1 MRLPKH
7 PPAKKKRKT
16 KNRHNLLI
24 FKNID
29 GDISTRGAAVFFIV
43 QTKVIAPHDYRHPRL
58 ASRAD
63 IFGTKN
69 FEQMSST
76 VLSRPK
82 NPPVTAHS
90 CFHCHEVCPDDRL
103 HIGDKYFC
111 CEGCK
116 MVYEILNTNDLCQYY
131 DLDKAPGIS
140 LKNRRDA
147 RTYAYLDDSEVR
159 EKLLEFN
166 NGQTAQVTFYLPQ
179 MHCVS
184 CIWLLENL
192 YKLDA
197 GVTHSRVN
205 FLKKTTII
213 QFNPSQ
219 TSLRKLAALLAS
231 VGYAPEINLGDVEG
245 TKRPAISRRLAY
257 QIGVAGFAFGN
268 IMLFSFPEYV
278 GLDRETDAWFSSVFG
293 YLSIALALPV
303 LLFSAR
309 DYLTSAWNGLR
320 ARHLNI
326 DVPLALGI
334 LMLFGRSAWEILT
347 HTGAGY
353 MDSFAGLIFLLL
365 TGKWFQQHTW
375 NQLSFERDYKSY
387 FPVAATVK
395 NGDEE
400 TSVPVQ
406 RLVPGDIIVV
416 RSQEIIPADGI
427 LLKGTARID
436 YSFVTGEAEPVTV
449 KSGERIFAGG
459 KQVGESIEISL
470 TRRVSQSHLT
480 QLWNNEAFKSEREA
494 EVQKNFS
501 SNPTQLADRAGR
513 YFTGLI
519 LAFGAGSL
527 SYWWLIRGDVQ
538 TAVNAFTAVMIVACP
553 CAVALAI
560 PFTLG
565 NILRILG
572 RNRFYLK
579 NIRVVEAFSSI
590 GAVVFDKTGTI
601 TNIAQQQFEFH
612 GTPLNFTEKIAVRS
626 LTRHSAH
633 PLSRRLYES
642 MPEVPVET
650 PEAFEE
656 MPGLGIQ
663 GVVQGKRVKIGSAE
677 FVRIDDG
684 VTQIHPVNSGVFVAI
699 EGKVLGYFEIK
710 SRYRDGLEEV
720 LNFFRQLTRATTP
733 SRSTSTFLLSGDQDR
748 EAARL
753 APFFPEG
760 DAMLFNRNP
769 QDKLDF
775 VKKLQRHGQR
785 VLMLGDGLNDAGALR
800 QSDLGIVV
808 AENTNNFTPACD
820 AILHADEFERLPK
833 FVWLARE
840 GVKIVN
846 RSYAIALIYN
856 LIGLSYAVSGT
867 LSPLVAAVLMPLSSV
882 SIVLFGVGWGNW
894 AARKVRIAK

>member
-1 MRLPKH
+1 M
-7 PPAKKKRKT
+7 PA
-16 KNRHNLLI
+16 
-24 FKNID
+24 
-29 GDISTRGAAVFFIV
+29 SV
-43 QTKVIAPHDYRHPRL
+43 L
-58 ASRAD
+58 A
-63 IFGTKN
+63 
-69 FEQMSST
+69 Q
-76 VLSRPK
+76 PK
-82 NPPVTAHS
+82 NPDIQQHT
-90 CFHCHEVCPDDRL
+90 CFHCHDTCPDDRR

-111 CEGCK
+111 CDGCK
-116 MVYEILNTNDLCQYY
+116 MVYEILNTHDLCEYY
-131 DLDKAPGIS
+131 NLDEKPGQT
-140 LKNRRDA
+140 LKNQRDA
-147 RTYAYLDDSEVR
+147 RAYAYLDDADVQ

-166 NGQTAQVTFYLPQ
+166 NGQMAQVTFYLPQ

-205 FLKKTTII
+205 FLKKTATI
-213 QFNPSQ
+213 QFHPGA

-231 VGYAPEINLGDVEG
+231 IGYAPEINLGDVDG
-245 TKRPAISRRLAY
+245 AKKPVMSRKLAY

-278 GLDRETDAWFSSVFG
+278 GMDPETDRWFAKVFG
-293 YLSIALALPV
+293 YLSIALAIPV
-303 LLFSAR
+303 LVFSAR
-309 DYLTSAWNGLR
+309 DYLVSAWNGLR
-320 ARHLNI
+320 TRHLNI

-334 LMLFGRSAWEILT
+334 LMLFGRSAWEIVT

-375 NQLSFERDYKSY
+375 QQLSFERDYKSY

-395 NGDEE
+395 NGDSES
-400 TSVPVQ
+400 SVPVN
-406 RLVPGDIIVV
+406 RLVPGDIILV
-416 RSQEIIPADGI
+416 RSQEIVPADGI
-427 LLKGTARID
+427 LLKGTARVD

-449 KSGERIFAGG
+449 QSGERIFAGG
-459 KQVGESIEISL
+459 KQVGESIEVSL

-480 QLWNNEAFKSEREA
+480 QLWNNEAFKSKYETES
-494 EVQKNFS
+494 VS
-501 SNPTQLADRAGR
+501 SSPTQLADRAGR

-519 LAFGAGSL
+519 LAFGGGAFL
-527 SYWWLIRGDVQ
+527 YWWLVQNDMQ

-572 RNRFYLK
+572 RHRFYLK
-579 NIRVVEAFSSI
+579 NIRVVEAFSGI
-590 GAVVFDKTGTI
+590 TAAVFDKTGTI

-612 GTPLNFTEKIAVRS
+612 GKPLGYAEKVAVRS

-633 PLSRRLYES
+633 PLSRRLYDS
-642 MPEVPVET
+642 MPDIPTEA
-650 PEAFEE
+650 PEQFEE
-656 MPGLGIQ
+656 IPGLGIR
-663 GVVQGKRVKIGSAE
+663 GKVGGKEVKIGSAA
-677 FVRIDDG
+677 FVASIEG
-684 VTQIHPVNSGVFVAI
+684 MTSGAPVNSGVFVAI
-699 EGKVLGYFEIK
+699 AGKVLGYFEVK
-710 SRYRDGLEEV
+710 SRYRDGLSEV
-720 LNFFRQLTRATTP
+720 LAYFNQPSTVNRQP
-733 SRSTSTFLLSGDQDR
+733 STIHRPLSTVHRLPSTVYRPPSVWLLSGDQDT

-753 APFFPEG
+753 APFFP
-760 DAMLFNRNP
+760 DRDSMLFNRSP
-769 QDKLDF
+769 QDKLEF
-775 VKKLQRHGQR
+775 VKNLQRHGRR

-820 AILHADEFERLPK
+820 AILHADEFHRLPQ
-833 FVWLARE
+833 FIQLAKS

-846 RSYAIALIYN
+846 RSYFIALVYN

-867 LSPLVAAVLMPLSSV
+867 LSPLVAAILMPLSSV
-882 SIVLFGVGWGNW
+882 TIVLFGVMMGNW
-894 AARKVRIAK
+894 AARRVV